1 MKHEMQARYP
11 APSEVVIRMM
21 TDRDFHT
28 RRLEALGMTRY
39 RVLDHAFDG
48 REFRIRIERHVP
60 VQMPGLKG
68 GAETVVVNEEC
79 WNVSTRSGSVT
90 VEAKG
95 MPVQM
100 SCTTRMSDDGDGCV
114 LSFDWDISASIPL
127 VGKTLEK
134 FIVTDMGNRAEDE
147 TRAGVS
153 LLDGYR

>member
-11 APSEVVIRMM
+11 ASSDVVIRMM

-28 RRLEALGMTRY
+28 RRLEKLGTSKY

-68 GAETVVVNEEC
+68 GAETVVVNEER
-79 WNVSTRSGSVT
+79 WNIATRSGSVI
-90 VEAKG
+90 VEAGG

-100 SCTTRMSDDGDGCV
+100 SCTTRMADDGEGCV
-114 LSFDWDISASIPL
+114 LSFDWDINASIPL

-134 FIVTDMGNRAEDE
+134 FIVADMEKRAEGE
-147 TRAGVS
+147 TQAGVA
-153 LLDGYR
+153 LLDAYR